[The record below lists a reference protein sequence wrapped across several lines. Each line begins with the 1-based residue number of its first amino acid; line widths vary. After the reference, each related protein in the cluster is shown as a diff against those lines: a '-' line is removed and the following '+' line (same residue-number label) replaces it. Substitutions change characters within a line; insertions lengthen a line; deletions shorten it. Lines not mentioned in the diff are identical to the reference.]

1 MTHPNVAERDP
12 AARPTEPIGF
22 DQAVDQFLSYAS
34 AYRRL
39 SPTTVR
45 AYRSDLKAVRRFLE
59 SRYDPLPP
67 PASITREM
75 IIQLGIS
82 MATGPMAVRRRY
94 AVLSSFFNF
103 LRDLGHVDANPAT
116 RLPLPK
122 LNRPV
127 PVFLS
132 EEMSRKLVAAA
143 DRPWT
148 KALIVLLLTTGIRR
162 SEAAAITLDD
172 LDLEKGLLLVRGKG
186 DMERVVPLADEA
198 VAALRAYLAHRV
210 PTESRGLFVS
220 ARGGHPVHHRTIA
233 RMIRSVIRKAELQG
247 RGISPHKF
255 RHTFA
260 TQLIRRGVDVRTVQE
275 LLGHS
280 SLQTTAKYLHSDM
293 RTKALAVGKL
303 ADILR

>member
-1 MTHPNVAERDP
+1 MTHSNAAQRDP
-12 AARPTEPIGF
+12 AARPTEPISY
-22 DQAVDQFLSYAS
+22 DHAVDQFLSYAS

-45 AYRSDLKAVRRFLE
+45 AYRSDLKAFRRFLE
-59 SRYDPLPP
+59 SRCDPLPP

-94 AVLSSFFNF
+94 AVLSSFFSF
-103 LRDLGHVDANPAT
+103 LRDLGHVGSNPA
-116 RLPLPK
+116 RELPLPK
-122 LNRPV
+122 ISRPV

-148 KALIVLLLTTGIRR
+148 KALVVLLLTTGIRR

-172 LDLEKGLLLVRGKG
+172 LDLEKGLLLIRGKG
-186 DMERVVPLADEA
+186 DMERIVPLADEA
-198 VAALRAYLAHRV
+198 AHAIRIYLSQRV
-210 PTESRGLFVS
+210 PTSSQRLFVS
-220 ARGGHPVHHRTIA
+220 ARGGHPIHHRTIA

-280 SLQTTAKYLHSDM
+280 SLQTTAKHLHSDM
-293 RTKALAVGKL
+293 RTKMLAVDKL